1 MRSEVFDAFRIIF
14 GPKRVGQQ
22 LVDGFRIAIP
32 VGNLIQVD
40 RSRKR
45 LGGHRKGTRR
55 AFSWRDNWGS
65 DRLKIRGSGAFM
77 KNFRILVIKVHAGAW
92 RSPWGHCM
100 PKTQVSATRGRVDHS
115 FLDDGNRYMTLC
127 ICSETWI
134 RTSAMRA
141 LAII

>member
-45 LGGHRKGTRR
+45 LGGHRKG
-55 AFSWRDNWGS
+55 
-65 DRLKIRGSGAFM
+65 RGGLSPGG
-77 KNFRILVIKVHAGAW
+77 ITGVVIV
-92 RSPWGHCM
+92 
-100 PKTQVSATRGRVDHS
+100 
-115 FLDDGNRYMTLC
+115 
-127 ICSETWI
+127 
-134 RTSAMRA
+134 
-141 LAII
+141 